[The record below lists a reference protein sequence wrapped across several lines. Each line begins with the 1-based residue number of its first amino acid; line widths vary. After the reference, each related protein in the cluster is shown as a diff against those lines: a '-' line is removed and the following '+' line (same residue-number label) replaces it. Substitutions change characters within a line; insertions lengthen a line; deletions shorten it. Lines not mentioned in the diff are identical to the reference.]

1 MKAAIGVYHDSHKR
15 VVSMAKLGGLAH
27 IGVYTS
33 NIDRSIQFYTGIL
46 DFEQFSESVVVENNS
61 PVKLAFLCN
70 GNLILE
76 LIEFAKP
83 FHRGDGTIDHFAIA
97 SEDIETICERLKTKG
112 IVFETQE
119 IGYAANVLENG
130 CKGIFFR
137 GPDNERIEIVEPISK
152 IS

>member
-1 MKAAIGVYHDSHKR
+1 
-15 VVSMAKLGGLAH
+15 MAKLGGLAH

-33 NIDRSIQFYTGIL
+33 NINRSVQFYTDVL
-46 DFEQFSESVVVENNS
+46 DFERFSECVLEENDNH
-61 PVKLAFLCN
+61 VKLAFLQN

-83 FHRGDGTIDHFAIA
+83 LHRGDGIIDHFAIA
-97 SEDIETICERLKTKG
+97 SEDIETICEKLKSKG
-112 IVFETQE
+112 IVFETKE

-137 GPDNERIEIVEPISK
+137 GPDDERIEIVEPVLKSR
-152 IS
+152 

>member
-1 MKAAIGVYHDSHKR
+1 
-15 VVSMAKLGGLAH
+15 MAKLGDLAH
-27 IGVYTS
+27 IGVYVS
-33 NIDRSIQFYTGIL
+33 NTHRSVQFYTNVLG
-46 DFEQFSESVVVENNS
+46 FERFSECELEENGN
-61 PVKLAFLCN
+61 PVKLAFLRN

-83 FHRGDGTIDHFAIA
+83 IHRGDGIVDHFAIT
-97 SEDIETICERLKTKG
+97 SEDIETICENLKSKG
-112 IVFETQE
+112 IVFETKE

-137 GPDNERIEIVEPISK
+137 GPDNERIEIVEPVSK